1 MAEDLGPMNG
11 ENRSLVTDKMIEMQE
26 FEKKIHHFR
35 GIYRVFL
42 NLLRLKSPIDH
53 NIYLVGLG
61 DTRIWTD
68 YAQKSPWTLPQIRL
82 EEAAL
87 RTTLS

>member
-11 ENRSLVTDKMIEMQE
+11 ENRSLVTDKMIEVQE
-26 FEKKIHHFR
+26 FENKNHFR

-42 NLLRLKSPIDH
+42 DLLRLKPPIDY